1 MEDLKTCYIYANPSQ
16 YESVMTILYD
26 LEIFPMEE
34 DPCDL
39 QDYIDNFNFSEPFG
53 KLIKFSLWCTGDGNM
68 DFLENKFRM
77 LPDYDPV
84 NELPRVEMERSE
96 V

>member
-1 MEDLKTCYIYANPSQ
+1 MEDLKTYYIYARPSQ
-16 YESVMTILYD
+16 YESVMTVLYD

-34 DPCDL
+34 DPRDL

-53 KLIKFSLWCTGDGNM
+53 KLIRFSLWCTGKGNM

-77 LPDYDPV
+77 LPDYDTV